1 MPATRALVNLTNE
14 EARNEGQSEALCK
27 LSCSK
32 GATGTR
38 IRGVY
43 LSGER
48 CRSSELRQVGKFRG
62 PAVGKSDRPV
72 SG

>member
-1 MPATRALVNLTNE
+1 MPATGALEILTDA
-14 EARNEGQSEALCK
+14 EARNEGQSEALYK

-38 IRGVY
+38 IKRVY
-43 LSGER
+43 LSGEQR
-48 CRSSELRQVGKFRG
+48 EIRQVGKFRG